1 MGGLVRPYTSQSINA
16 SALSLKKMNY
26 KEMDMRSTVDFF
38 RKSMNE
44 QQLIQKEDEQKS
56 NKQLKIYSENTLQKN
71 FDKIS

>member
-16 SALSLKKMNY
+16 SALSLKNMNY

-44 QQLIQKEDEQKS
+44 QQLIQKEDEHKS